1 MDFMQ
6 CNNLKLLLPYTQ
18 TLIWVTARVLA
29 VCVVVYKDGFIEV
42 EKLGYISSDTT
53 ADYLMIKAV
62 AMIMS
67 NNSLF

>member
-1 MDFMQ
+1 MQ
-6 CNNLKLLLPYTQ
+6 QPQIATSIHADSDLGHSQGFGC
-18 TLIWVTARVLA
+18 
-29 VCVVVYKDGFIEV
+29 VCGGLQDGFIEV